1 MELSSKE
8 FSLKWDNYA
17 ETITSGLLSHL
28 NENNLVDVT
37 LAVDGHLIT
46 AHKLVLSVC
55 SPYFKNIFKT
65 NPCQHPVIILKD
77 IKQMEIE
84 ALLKFM
90 YQGEVNV
97 KREDLPTFL
106 KTAQIFQIK
115 GLEDHEGQIIP
126 MINNYVNASHTQC
139 NAENISTL
147 SDTNSEQRSKRKLS
161 DGSASSQKIN
171 KKNTRK
177 RKKYSSENENNL
189 VKQPKDNVNINSNDD
204 IYLLSDDSEKDANDP
219 ESENS
224 KYEIENNDS
233 NNGDQEMFAL
243 TNQSNSNNLMQSEEV
258 PVTYRLSAR
267 GRPQL
272 VHAGYVYNMTSR
284 SEGLNRLH
292 YRCAEQH
299 RGCRGKCAVISE
311 TFMPTGVD
319 DHNHPPAYESEYDY
333 RKKKGLD
340 TDNV

>member
-1 MELSSKE
+1 M
-8 FSLKWDNYA
+8 
-17 ETITSGLLSHL
+17 TSGLLSHL
-28 NENNLVDVT
+28 SENNLVDVT
-37 LAVDGHLIT
+37 LAVDGQLIT
-46 AHKLVLSVC
+46 AHKLILSVC

-65 NPCQHPVIILKD
+65 NPCQHPVVILKD
-77 IKQMEIE
+77 IKHMEIA

-106 KTAQIFQIK
+106 KMAQIFQIK
-115 GLEDHEGQIIP
+115 GLEDCEGQIMPI
-126 MINNYVNASHTQC
+126 INNYVNASH
-139 NAENISTL
+139 AENNSENVNTL
-147 SDTNSEQRSKRKLS
+147 SNTSSEQGNKRKLS
-161 DGSASSQKIN
+161 DGSASSHKISKRN
-171 KKNTRK
+171 IRK
-177 RKKYSSENENNL
+177 RKKHPPKNENNL
-189 VKQPKDNVNINSNDD
+189 IQEPKDNINSNDD
-204 IYLLSDDSEKDANDP
+204 IYLLSDDNQKDENNSEDED
-219 ESENS
+219 S
-224 KYEIENNDS
+224 KCEIENSDSSND
-233 NNGDQEMFAL
+233 DQEIIAL
-243 TNQSNSNNLMQSEEV
+243 TNKSNSNDNTMQSEV

-340 TDNV
+340 TDSV